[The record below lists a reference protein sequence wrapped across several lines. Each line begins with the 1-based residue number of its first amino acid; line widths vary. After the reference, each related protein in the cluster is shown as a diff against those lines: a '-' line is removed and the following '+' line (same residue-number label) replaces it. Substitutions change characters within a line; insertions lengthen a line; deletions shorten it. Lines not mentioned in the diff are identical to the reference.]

1 MLVSLHVKN
10 LALIQETEVFFGP
23 HLNILTGETGAGKS
37 IIIGSVGL
45 ALGGR
50 GDRDLIRTGADY
62 ALIELVFQLE
72 KEGQIEKVKKLDIPI
87 EEDGLVILQRRIMPQ
102 RSISKVNGETVNA
115 RLLKELSGVLIDIH
129 GQHDSQ
135 QLLQTKKHLEIL
147 DDFAG
152 EEFSRIKREIKEKSH
167 FYRKIQEKLAETDL
181 DEREKERQLSLA
193 RFEVEEIENASL
205 KAGEDEEL
213 EKQYQKMSNSRKIA
227 ENLGN
232 VHILTGY
239 DQEGSAGE
247 AVGRALRE
255 LNSVSAYDSVLDE
268 MAVMLTDID
277 GLLNDFNRSVS
288 DYLSDLEFDQNDF
301 LQVEERLNTINR
313 LKDKYGSTIEEILLY
328 KENREEE
335 LQRLIDADAYRDK
348 LNAQLRDARGAL
360 ELVCTRATEIRKKAG
375 KKLAKLF
382 IEALQDLNFN
392 QVDFAVEVERKDSIG
407 PDGWDEVSFMIST
420 NPGEPRRPLANV
432 ASGGELSRIMLAL
445 KTITAGQEDKDTF
458 IFDEIDTGISGKT
471 AWKVSRKLAVLG
483 KSRQVIC
490 ITHLPQIAAMADN
503 HFIIEKKSM
512 EDSTSTAIM
521 EIGGTDILNEL
532 ARMLGSDTITENALA
547 NAREL
552 KEMAANTKQY

>member
-23 HLNILTGETGAGKS
+23 HRNILTGEPGAGKS
-37 IIIGSVGL
+37 ILIGSVGL

-152 EEFSRIKREIKEKSH
+152 EEFSRIKREIKEKYQ

-227 ENLGN
+227 ENLGI

-532 ARMLGSDTITENALA
+532 ARMLGSDTITENSLA

>member
-23 HLNILTGETGAGKS
+23 NLNILTGETGAGKS

-50 GDRDLIRTGADY
+50 GDRDLIRTGAYY

-72 KEGQIEKVKKLDIPI
+72 KEGQIEKVKELDIPI

-152 EEFSRIKREIKEKSH
+152 EEFSRIKREIKEKYQ

-532 ARMLGSDTITENALA
+532 ARMLGSDTITENSLA

>member
-152 EEFSRIKREIKEKSH
+152 EEFSRIKREIKEKYQ

-268 MAVMLTDID
+268 MAVMLMDID

-392 QVDFAVEVERKDSIG
+392 QVDFAGEVERKDSIG

>member
-152 EEFSRIKREIKEKSH
+152 EEITGIKKEIKEKYH
-167 FYRKIQEKLAETDL
+167 IYRKLQEQLKETNL
-181 DEREKERQLSLA
+181 DEREKERELSLA
-193 RFEVEEIENASL
+193 RFELEEIESASL

-532 ARMLGSDTITENALA
+532 ARMLGSDTITENSLA

>member
-102 RSISKVNGETVNA
+102 RSISKVNAETVNA

-152 EEFSRIKREIKEKSH
+152 EEFSRIKKEIKEKYQ

-193 RFEVEEIENASL
+193 RFEVEEIEKASL
-205 KAGEDEEL
+205 KEAEDEEL

-227 ENLGN
+227 EALGN

-277 GLLNDFNRSVS
+277 GLLNDFNRAAS

-301 LQVEERLNTINR
+301 MQVEERLNTINR

-335 LQRLIDADAYRDK
+335 LQRLKDADAYRDK

-360 ELVCTRATEIRKKAG
+360 EQVCGRATEIRKKAG
-375 KKLAKLF
+375 KKLAKLL

-392 QVDFAVEVERKDSIG
+392 QVDFAVDVERKDSIG
-407 PDGWDEVSFMIST
+407 SDGWDEVSFMIST

-471 AWKVSRKLAVLG
+471 AWKVSRKLALLG
-483 KSRQVIC
+483 KNRQVIC

-503 HFIIEKKSM
+503 HFIIEKKAM

-521 EIGGTDILNEL
+521 EIRETDILNEL
-532 ARMLGSDTITENALA
+532 ARMLGSDTITESSLA

-552 KEMAANTKQY
+552 KEMAVNTKQY

>member
-152 EEFSRIKREIKEKSH
+152 EEFSRIKREIKEKYQ

-181 DEREKERQLSLA
+181 DEQEKERQLSLA

-532 ARMLGSDTITENALA
+532 ARMLGSDTITENSLA

>member
-152 EEFSRIKREIKEKSH
+152 EEFSRIKREIKEKYQ

>member
-152 EEFSRIKREIKEKSH
+152 EEFSRIKREIKEKYK

>member
-1 MLVSLHVKN
+1 M
-10 LALIQETEVFFGP
+10 IQETEVFFGP

-152 EEFSRIKREIKEKSH
+152 EEFSRIKREIKEKYQ

-227 ENLGN
+227 ENLGI

-532 ARMLGSDTITENALA
+532 ARMLGSDTITENSLA

>member
-152 EEFSRIKREIKEKSH
+152 EEFSRIKREIKEKYQ

-227 ENLGN
+227 ENLGI

-375 KKLAKLF
+375 KKLGKLF
-382 IEALQDLNFN
+382 VEAFQDLNFN

-532 ARMLGSDTITENALA
+532 ARMLGSDTITENSLA

>member
-152 EEFSRIKREIKEKSH
+152 EEFSRIKREIKEKYQ

-227 ENLGN
+227 ENLGI
-232 VHILTGY
+232 VHILPGY

-532 ARMLGSDTITENALA
+532 ARMLGSDTITENSLA

>member
-152 EEFSRIKREIKEKSH
+152 EEFSRIKREIKEKYQ
-167 FYRKIQEKLAETDL
+167 FYRKIQEKLAETGL

-532 ARMLGSDTITENALA
+532 ARMLGSDTITENSLA

>member
-152 EEFSRIKREIKEKSH
+152 EEFSRIKREIKEKYQ

-483 KSRQVIC
+483 KSRQLIC

-532 ARMLGSDTITENALA
+532 ARMLGSDTITENSLA

>member
-152 EEFSRIKREIKEKSH
+152 EEFSRIKREIKEKYQ

-193 RFEVEEIENASL
+193 RFEVEEIENVSL

-227 ENLGN
+227 ENLGI

-532 ARMLGSDTITENALA
+532 ARMLGSDTITENSLA

>member
-10 LALIQETEVFFGP
+10 LALIQETEGFFGP

-152 EEFSRIKREIKEKSH
+152 EEFSRIKREIKEKYQ

-227 ENLGN
+227 ENLGI

-532 ARMLGSDTITENALA
+532 ARMLGSDTITENSLA

>member
-87 EEDGLVILQRRIMPQ
+87 EEDGLVILQRRIKPQ
-102 RSISKVNGETVNA
+102 RRISKVNGETVNA

-152 EEFSRIKREIKEKSH
+152 EEFSRIKREIKEKYQ

-227 ENLGN
+227 ENLGI

-301 LQVEERLNTINR
+301 LPVEERLNTINR

-532 ARMLGSDTITENALA
+532 ARMLGSDTITENSLA

>member
-152 EEFSRIKREIKEKSH
+152 EEFSRIKREIKKKYQ
-167 FYRKIQEKLAETDL
+167 FYRKIQEKLTETDL

-532 ARMLGSDTITENALA
+532 ARMLGSDTITENSLA
-547 NAREL
+547 NAR
-552 KEMAANTKQY
+552 EMAANTKQY

>member
-1 MLVSLHVKN
+1 M
-10 LALIQETEVFFGP
+10 
-23 HLNILTGETGAGKS
+23 
-37 IIIGSVGL
+37 
-45 ALGGR
+45 
-50 GDRDLIRTGADY
+50 
-62 ALIELVFQLE
+62 
-72 KEGQIEKVKKLDIPI
+72 KKLDIPI

-152 EEFSRIKREIKEKSH
+152 EEFSRIKREIKEKYQ

-227 ENLGN
+227 ENLGI

-532 ARMLGSDTITENALA
+532 ARMLGSDTITENSLA

>member
-152 EEFSRIKREIKEKSH
+152 EEFSRIKREIKEKYQ
-167 FYRKIQEKLAETDL
+167 FYRKIQEKLAETDR

-227 ENLGN
+227 ENLGI

-532 ARMLGSDTITENALA
+532 ARMLGSDTITENSLA

>member
-152 EEFSRIKREIKEKSH
+152 EEFSRIKREIKEKYQ

-313 LKDKYGSTIEEILLY
+313 LKDKYRSTIEEILLY

>member
-45 ALGGR
+45 ALGSR
-50 GDRDLIRTGADY
+50 GDRDMIRTGADF
-62 ALIELVFQLE
+62 ALIELVFQLD
-72 KEGQIEKVKKLDIPI
+72 KEAQIEKVKKLDIPV

-152 EEFSRIKREIKEKSH
+152 EDFTGIKKEIKEKYH
-167 FYRKIQEKLAETDL
+167 VYRKIQEKLAETNL
-181 DEREKERQLSLA
+181 DEREKERELSLA
-193 RFEVEEIENASL
+193 RFEVEEIDNAAL
-205 KAGEDEEL
+205 KDNEDEEL
-213 EKQYQKMSNSRKIA
+213 EERYQKMSNSRKIA
-227 ENLGN
+227 EALGN
-232 VHILTGY
+232 VHVLTGY
-239 DQEGSAGE
+239 DQECGAGG
-247 AVGRALRE
+247 AAGRALRE
-255 LNSVSAYDSVLDE
+255 LNSVSAYDGALSD
-268 MAVMLTDID
+268 MAGMLMDID

-288 DYLSDLEFDQNDF
+288 DYLSDLEFDQSDF

-313 LKDKYGSTIEEILLY
+313 LKDKYGSTIKEILLY
-328 KENREEE
+328 KENRQEE
-335 LQRLIDADAYRDK
+335 LERLLDADAYREK
-348 LNAQLRDARGAL
+348 LAKELQEARTGL
-360 ELVCTRATEIRKKAG
+360 EHVCARATKMRKSAG

-392 QVDFAVEVERKDSIG
+392 QVDFAVEVEQKASIG

-420 NPGEPRRPLANV
+420 NPGEPRKALAGV

-483 KSRQVIC
+483 KNRQVIC

-512 EDSTSTAIM
+512 EDSTSTAIT
-521 EIGGTDILNEL
+521 EIGGNDILNEL
-532 ARMLGSDTITENALA
+532 ARMLGSDMITENSLA

>member
-152 EEFSRIKREIKEKSH
+152 EEFSRIKREIKEKYQ

-213 EKQYQKMSNSRKIA
+213 EKQYQKMSNSGKIA
-227 ENLGN
+227 ENLGI

-239 DQEGSAGE
+239 DQ
-247 AVGRALRE
+247 
-255 LNSVSAYDSVLDE
+255 
-268 MAVMLTDID
+268 
-277 GLLNDFNRSVS
+277 
-288 DYLSDLEFDQNDF
+288 
-301 LQVEERLNTINR
+301 
-313 LKDKYGSTIEEILLY
+313 
-328 KENREEE
+328 
-335 LQRLIDADAYRDK
+335 
-348 LNAQLRDARGAL
+348 
-360 ELVCTRATEIRKKAG
+360 
-375 KKLAKLF
+375 
-382 IEALQDLNFN
+382 
-392 QVDFAVEVERKDSIG
+392 
-407 PDGWDEVSFMIST
+407 
-420 NPGEPRRPLANV
+420 
-432 ASGGELSRIMLAL
+432 
-445 KTITAGQEDKDTF
+445 
-458 IFDEIDTGISGKT
+458 
-471 AWKVSRKLAVLG
+471 
-483 KSRQVIC
+483 
-490 ITHLPQIAAMADN
+490 
-503 HFIIEKKSM
+503 
-512 EDSTSTAIM
+512 
-521 EIGGTDILNEL
+521 
-532 ARMLGSDTITENALA
+532 
-547 NAREL
+547 
-552 KEMAANTKQY
+552 

>member
-1 MLVSLHVKN
+1 M
-10 LALIQETEVFFGP
+10 IQETEVFFGP

-152 EEFSRIKREIKEKSH
+152 EEFSRIKREIKEKYQ

>member
-152 EEFSRIKREIKEKSH
+152 EEFSRIKREIKEKYQ

-227 ENLGN
+227 ENLGI

-445 KTITAGQEDKDTF
+445 KTITAGQEDEDTF

-532 ARMLGSDTITENALA
+532 ARMLGSDTITENSLA

>member
-152 EEFSRIKREIKEKSH
+152 EEFSRIKREIKEKYQ

-213 EKQYQKMSNSRKIA
+213 EKQSQKMSNSRKIA

-532 ARMLGSDTITENALA
+532 ARMLGSDTITENSLA

>member
-72 KEGQIEKVKKLDIPI
+72 KEGQIEKVTKLDIPR

-152 EEFSRIKREIKEKSH
+152 EEFSRIKREIKEKYQ

>member
-1 MLVSLHVKN
+1 MLVRLHVKN

-152 EEFSRIKREIKEKSH
+152 EEFSRIKREIKEKYQ

-532 ARMLGSDTITENALA
+532 ARMLGSDTITENSLA

>member
-152 EEFSRIKREIKEKSH
+152 EEFSRIKREIKEKYQ

-268 MAVMLTDID
+268 MAVMLMDID

>member
-1 MLVSLHVKN
+1 M
-10 LALIQETEVFFGP
+10 
-23 HLNILTGETGAGKS
+23 
-37 IIIGSVGL
+37 
-45 ALGGR
+45 
-50 GDRDLIRTGADY
+50 
-62 ALIELVFQLE
+62 
-72 KEGQIEKVKKLDIPI
+72 
-87 EEDGLVILQRRIMPQ
+87 
-102 RSISKVNGETVNA
+102 
-115 RLLKELSGVLIDIH
+115 
-129 GQHDSQ
+129 
-135 QLLQTKKHLEIL
+135 
-147 DDFAG
+147 
-152 EEFSRIKREIKEKSH
+152 
-167 FYRKIQEKLAETDL
+167 
-181 DEREKERQLSLA
+181 
-193 RFEVEEIENASL
+193 
-205 KAGEDEEL
+205 
-213 EKQYQKMSNSRKIA
+213 
-227 ENLGN
+227 
-232 VHILTGY
+232 
-239 DQEGSAGE
+239 
-247 AVGRALRE
+247 
-255 LNSVSAYDSVLDE
+255 SAYDSVLDE

-532 ARMLGSDTITENALA
+532 ARMLGSDTITENSLA

>member
-152 EEFSRIKREIKEKSH
+152 EEFSRIKREIKEKYQ

-313 LKDKYGSTIEEILLY
+313 LKDKYGSTLEEILLY

-532 ARMLGSDTITENALA
+532 ARMLGSDTITENSLA

>member
-152 EEFSRIKREIKEKSH
+152 EEFSRIKREIKEKYQ

-227 ENLGN
+227 ENLGI

-512 EDSTSTAIM
+512 EDSTSTAIT
-521 EIGGTDILNEL
+521 EIGGNDILNEL
-532 ARMLGSDTITENALA
+532 ARMLGSDMITENSLA